1 MSARQDIT
9 NLLEQW
15 RRLTEAEGEAIRTGA
30 WPSVKELQAAKAEL
44 QQEMNS
50 AMQKWK
56 RENPGATPA
65 KHPFRREV
73 DRLISLEMRNS
84 AMLAAQRERVQ
95 RERASSDRELL
106 TLRKVQRSYTQKPE
120 TGWDCYS

>member
-9 NLLEQW
+9 DLLEQW

-30 WPSVKELQAAKAEL
+30 WLSVKELQAAKAEL
-44 QQEMNS
+44 QRDMNS
-50 AMQKWK
+50 AMEKWK
-56 RENPGATPA
+56 RENPGAAPA

-84 AMLAAQRERVQ
+84 ELLAAQHERVQ
-95 RERASSDRELL
+95 RERASSDRALL
-106 TLRKVQRSYTQKPE
+106 TLRRVQRSYAQKPE

>member
-30 WPSVKELQAAKAEL
+30 WPSVKELQGAKAGL
-44 QQEMNS
+44 QRDINA
-50 AMQKWK
+50 AMEKWK
-56 RENPGATPA
+56 RENPGAAPW

-73 DRLISLEMRNS
+73 DRLISLEVRNS
-84 AMLAAQRERVQ
+84 ELLAQQQQRLQLEK
-95 RERASSDRELL
+95 ASSDRALL
-106 TLRKVQRSYTQKPE
+106 TLRRVQGSYAQKPE
-120 TGWDCYS
+120 TGWNSYS